1 MKKETKRYTLV
12 EYLGTRERYY
22 DTLEEYENMLSEV
35 EKSNR
40 RKTSKLYCGNIT
52 TQKLPGGR
60 IKATIHV
67 YIKLTDAMTISELDE
82 FTLSKTREEL
92 LESVK
97 DKLKTPQG
105 YTPDINIAYFENK
118 NKGEK
123 ESIHYDRRIKYIPVM
138 YKGDERYLD
147 MEYISSCFKYHA
159 RENDYAFFT
168 GLANEFCFYRVVD
181 EEIEAL
187 YRSVNKCRYE
197 GYSSYDMYLA
207 AMRLFRNLIL
217 ERDRDL
223 KPVRGNNGEYQ
234 TSRRRLRDFAT
245 YIRDYKLPERKRI
258 SPVKYN
264 GKQITKKVEQPVDE
278 PKAIEPEKPKE
289 MQLTLFNYKEFNQ

>member
-12 EYLGTRERYY
+12 EYLGSKERYY
-22 DTLEEYENMLSEV
+22 DSLLEYEDVLKEI
-35 EKSNR
+35 EKSNK

-60 IKATIHV
+60 IKATIHI
-67 YIKLTDAMTISELDE
+67 YNKLTDAMTISELDDL
-82 FTLSKTREEL
+82 TLSKTQEEL
-92 LESVK
+92 IESVK
-97 DKLKTPQG
+97 QKLRTQEG

-123 ESIHYDRRIKYIPVM
+123 EAVHYDRRIKYLPIM
-138 YKGDERYLD
+138 YVGDEKYLD
-147 MEYISSCFKYHA
+147 MEYISRCLKFHA
-159 RENDYAFFT
+159 SENDYAFFT

-181 EEIEAL
+181 EEIESL
-187 YRSVNKCRYE
+187 YRTVNKCRYE
-197 GYSSYDMYLA
+197 NYSSYDMYLS

-217 ERDRDL
+217 ERDKDL
-223 KPVRGNNGEYQ
+223 KPLRGNNGEYQ

-245 YIRDYKLPERKRI
+245 YIRDYRLPERKRK

-264 GKQITKKVEQPVDE
+264 GKQLSLKSQIEPQPQEQPQ
-278 PKAIEPEKPKE
+278 E
-289 MQLTLFNYKEFNQ
+289 MQLTLFNYNEFNK